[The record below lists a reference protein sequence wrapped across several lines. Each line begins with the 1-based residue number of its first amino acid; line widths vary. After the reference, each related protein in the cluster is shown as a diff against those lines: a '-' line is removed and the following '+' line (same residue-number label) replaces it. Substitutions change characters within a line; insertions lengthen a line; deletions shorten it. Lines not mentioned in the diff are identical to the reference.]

1 MEKEKKIKFE
11 LLTELDKVIESG
23 TKEVTEN
30 MNAWKQDWKVGLM
43 TKLRQKKMREWS
55 WKKKWDG
62 DKRIKTRNKWT
73 LAGFWKPVITSNLA

>member
-30 MNAWKQDWKVGLM
+30 MNA
-43 TKLRQKKMREWS
+43 
-55 WKKKWDG
+55 
-62 DKRIKTRNKWT
+62 
-73 LAGFWKPVITSNLA
+73 